1 MPIDFHAQQN
11 RYIYIREQIDSAWQ
25 AAIGSIVD
33 VNGKHAVDI
42 GCGGG
47 IYTAALSRMGAASVT
62 GIDFSEEML
71 KGAREYFQDYTNP
84 I

>member
-1 MPIDFHAQQN
+1 
-11 RYIYIREQIDSAWQ
+11 
-25 AAIGSIVD
+25 
-33 VNGKHAVDI
+33 
-42 GCGGG
+42 
-47 IYTAALSRMGAASVT
+47 VT